1 MCLGDQREAGAGFT
15 LRVRSFYS
23 GNLPQRDLFI
33 CPHLVVGKSLVNYRR
48 SVVEELKPP
57 STAEAP
63 EGNDPGCAAAQA
75 SDHILLVAFQLSTL
89 CTHTHTLQ
97 AHSAFAFYPV
107 WLSQGKMDAR
117 SRVLKPSSK
126 RSNDTKAG
134 GDQGSRL
141 EPASTCWTLFLGS
154 YRSPSASW
162 SRR

>member
-75 SDHILLVAFQLSTL
+75 SDHILLVAVQLSTL
-89 CTHTHTLQ
+89 CTHTQIT
-97 AHSAFAFYPV
+97 SALSIRLLHCVAQPGQDGCQIQSLKAFI
-107 WLSQGKMDAR
+107 
-117 SRVLKPSSK
+117 
-126 RSNDTKAG
+126 
-134 GDQGSRL
+134 
-141 EPASTCWTLFLGS
+141 
-154 YRSPSASW
+154 
-162 SRR
+162 